1 MQPNHSRKLF
11 IGFRDLNAWKSA
23 RDLAVSVFHM
33 CESSRIKSFYSLRD
47 QIQRAAIS
55 VPSNIAEGDERGSNR
70 DSLRFL
76 YIAKGSLAELETQ
89 IEIGFIL
96 GVIEERIYKQLIQH
110 IGETARLI
118 GGLIRLRCCR
128 IQQNE
133 SDKDS

>member
-1 MQPNHSRKLF
+1 
-11 IGFRDLNAWKSA
+11 
-23 RDLAVSVFHM
+23 
-33 CESSRIKSFYSLRD
+33 
-47 QIQRAAIS
+47 
-55 VPSNIAEGDERGSNR
+55 
-70 DSLRFL
+70 
-76 YIAKGSLAELETQ
+76 LAELETQ

-118 GGLIRLRCCR
+118 GGLIRLRCSR